1 MANERLRTALLQRGV
16 TPTDLANAA
25 GVDPKTV
32 ERWISGRIP
41 YRRHRYLVAT
51 HLGADET
58 YLWPDALAPAQAADA
73 SESEILTVYPHRW
86 AVPRDAWGHLFDSA
100 EHEIGILV
108 YAGLFLADDTG
119 MRELLASKA
128 GGGRGVHRATPA
140 PHRVLVVLGDLR
152 SHLGDLDLLEGINH
166 SQVRA
171 GGQVHTTPAHPP
183 REPVLLLVR
192 DTHPGQVRPRRALL
206 LTPRPLRR
214 PAILTPGC
222 RPARLVVHARRHR
235 GVPTVTRQQVLQRRH
250 LRRQPVIPDA
260 QPLIRRNQLGV
271 RHHQPLMRGHQPLV
285 GRRQLHDP
293 GLLDPNQSN

>member
-16 TPTDLANAA
+16 TPTELANAA

-58 YLWPDALAPAQAADA
+58 YLWPDALAPTQAADA

-119 MRELLASKA
+119 MRELLAGKA
-128 GGGRGVHRATPA
+128 AEGVSL
-140 PHRVLVVLGDLR
+140 RVLLGDPDGPEIGAR
-152 SHLGDLDLLEGINH
+152 GADEGINEAMAAKIHNVLVLYQPLRGIDGVQFRLH
-166 SQVRA
+166 STVLYNSIYRA
-171 GGQVHTTPAHPP
+171 DD
-183 REPVLLLVR
+183 ELLVNP
-192 DTHPGQVRPRRALL
+192 HVYGA
-206 LTPRPLRR
+206 
-214 PAILTPGC
+214 PASQAP
-222 RPARLVVHARRHR
+222 VM
-235 GVPTVTRQQVLQRRH
+235 H
-250 LRRQPVIPDA
+250 LRRVAGGSMVRTYLDSFERVWSHA
-260 QPLIRRNQLGV
+260 RPL
-271 RHHQPLMRGHQPLV
+271 
-285 GRRQLHDP
+285 D
-293 GLLDPNQSN
+293 